1 MKLLKFGALA
11 LILGLAGCQTAPQSN
26 PQTEVEKPTSAE
38 QETTVSEQE
47 TMASVKGTIAY
58 RERIALPADAV
69 VTVKLQD
76 VSLQDVAAKVIS
88 EQTFTTDGA
97 QVPFDFELSYD
108 TQEINPKHTYSVSAR
123 IEVEGKLRFISDTSY
138 PVITDANSTEQVNL
152 LLVGVR

>member
-11 LILGLAGCQTAPQSN
+11 LILGLAGCQTAPQTDTK
-26 PQTEVEKPTSAE
+26 TESKEVAAA
-38 QETTVSEQE
+38 EQE

-69 VTVKLQD
+69 VTVKIQD

>member
-1 MKLLKFGALA
+1 MK
-11 LILGLAGCQTAPQSN
+11 
-26 PQTEVEKPTSAE
+26 
-38 QETTVSEQE
+38 E
-47 TMASVKGTIAY
+47 TMAAVKGTIAY

-108 TQEINPKHTYSVSAR
+108 TKDINPKHTYSVSAR
-123 IEVEGKLRFISDTSY
+123 IEVAGSCALSQIPLTQLSRMQTKQSRLTFC
-138 PVITDANSTEQVNL
+138 
-152 LLVGVR
+152 

>member
-11 LILGLAGCQTAPQSN
+11 LLLGLAGCQTAPQTDTK
-26 PQTEVEKPTSAE
+26 TESKEMAAA
-38 QETTVSEQE
+38 EQE
-47 TMASVKGTIAY
+47 TMASIKGTIAY

>member
-1 MKLLKFGALA
+1 MKLIKLGALA
-11 LILGLAGCQTAPQSN
+11 LILGLAGCQTAPQSDT
-26 PQTEVEKPTSAE
+26 QTESKEMAT
-38 QETTVSEQE
+38 EQE

-108 TQEINPKHTYSVSAR
+108 KLDINPKHTYSVSAR

>member
-1 MKLLKFGALA
+1 MKLLQIGAMA
-11 LILGLAGCQTAPQSN
+11 MVLGLVGCQTVPQSTESAT
-26 PQTEVEKPTSAE
+26 PASEQTEMK
-38 QETTVSEQE
+38 E
-47 TMASVKGTIAY
+47 TMAAVKGTIAY

-108 TQEINPKHTYSVSAR
+108 TKDINPKHTYSVSAR
-123 IEVEGKLRFISDTSY
+123 IEVAGKLRFISDTSY
-138 PVITDANSTEQVNL
+138 PVITDANKTEQVNL

>member
-11 LILGLAGCQTAPQSN
+11 LILGLAGCQTAPQTDTK
-26 PQTEVEKPTSAE
+26 TESKEMAAA
-38 QETTVSEQE
+38 EQE

>member
-11 LILGLAGCQTAPQSN
+11 LILGLAGCQTAPQTDTK
-26 PQTEVEKPTSAE
+26 TESKEMAAA
-38 QETTVSEQE
+38 EQE

-58 RERIALPADAV
+58 RERIALPEDAV

-108 TQEINPKHTYSVSAR
+108 TLDINPKHTYSVSAR